1 MFPLGSF
8 PVYKCDAR
16 LTILIFNELIITN
29 SEEQTS
35 RSERVKFFRSFHS
48 FIHTYIHI
56 LIYYYYYYNSW
67 HHPFQRPSPWT
78 DSEII
83 IYTIGLPYRH
93 PTTVK
98 KNCFTDA
105 TLHLIAPPPK
115 HNSNVLYIIYLFLIR
130 KN

>member
-83 IYTIGLPYRH
+83 IYTIGLPL
-93 PTTVK
+93 PTSHYGK
-98 KNCFTDA
+98 KFVSPMLRCTQLLLLLSIILMCFI
-105 TLHLIAPPPK
+105 LF
-115 HNSNVLYIIYLFLIR
+115 IYF
-130 KN
+130 